1 MHDKRGSQA
10 ITHTHRDIKQYHSF
24 SSRTTSWRSSQAQK
38 RGLSPVIATVL
49 LVGLVVVSGLIIF
62 MWFRGLT
69 QEAVTKFDQ
78 NIQLVCD
85 DVQFDASYSLTTGD
99 LAIKNIGSIPI
110 YGFKVIISGPGGHD
124 TKDLS
129 ELNAAWDDEGNGLTE
144 GEATSVNVGDLS
156 GEITLTPILVG
167 TSQKG
172 AQAQVA
178 CDENLYGIS
187 L

>member
-1 MHDKRGSQA
+1 MFKKND
-10 ITHTHRDIKQYHSF
+10 
-24 SSRTTSWRSSQAQK
+24 K

-85 DVQFDASYSLTTGD
+85 DVQFDARYSTAGD
-99 LAIKNIGSIPI
+99 LSIKNIGTVPI
-110 YGFKVIISGPGGHD
+110 FGFKVITSSSGGHD

-129 ELNAAWDDEGNGLTE
+129 DLEAKWDDEGDGLIE
-144 GEATSVNVGDLS
+144 GEATSVNIVSGLS
-156 GEITLTPILVG
+156 GDITLVPVLVG

-172 AQAQVA
+172 AQASFA
-178 CDENLYGIS
+178 CDEKLYGREIS
-187 L
+187 V